1 MEEEQQQQ
9 QPRRRT
15 ASTTATPTEEEQQLQ
30 QQHRSASAA
39 ATPTEEQQELQQQ
52 HRSASATAT
61 STTTTTTTLP
71 TEEQQEVQQS
81 FRCNASPTASQLVD
95 NEEVMEDTY
104 HSESIVASPSSHSR
118 RSKSKPIQY
127 YSERDMD
134 EDSEEEFFIG
144 SDSNEVSEFLMRIP
158 LTTNVS
164 MKF

>member
-1 MEEEQQQQ
+1 M
-9 QPRRRT
+9 
-15 ASTTATPTEEEQQLQ
+15 
-30 QQHRSASAA
+30 
-39 ATPTEEQQELQQQ
+39 PTEEQQELQQQ
-52 HRSASATAT
+52 HHSASATAT

-71 TEEQQEVQQS
+71 MEEQQEVQQS
-81 FRCNASPTASQLVD
+81 RRRNASPTVSQLVD

-144 SDSNEVSEFLMRIP
+144 SDSSEVSDEDSVDNQRKYEILNLTYIP
-158 LTTNVS
+158 NNAS
-164 MKF
+164 YSIF

>member
-1 MEEEQQQQ
+1 MEEQQG
-9 QPRRRT
+9 
-15 ASTTATPTEEEQQLQ
+15 
-30 QQHRSASAA
+30 
-39 ATPTEEQQELQQQ
+39 LQQQ

-71 TEEQQEVQQS
+71 MEEQQEVQQS
-81 FRCNASPTASQLVD
+81 RRRNASPTVSQLVD

-118 RSKSKPIQY
+118 RSKSKSIQY

-144 SDSNEVSEFLMRIP
+144 SDHSDIP
-158 LTTNVS
+158 DEDSVDNQRKYEILYLTYIPNDASHSVFYIFS
-164 MKF
+164 